1 MYKQF
6 LARHALRCGGAK
18 LSFKRV
24 SCTRGCTTTSMA
36 MADLSINS
44 EIPDVE
50 SFSKP
55 EFNVKSWINHTIR
68 SVANDNGQ
76 PLTNSAHM
84 EEQTNVMVTRLQL
97 LGSQVSQQVSQ
108 TTDGVIQSIPLVM
121 YDMQLMKNQVAS
133 IKSGIEA
140 VRRDMNDDKNG
151 NRSAIQRL
159 RQLDLVK
166 TRMEQCRTA
175 LRETENWSNLEQETR
190 ATIETGEYAKAA
202 AQLASAQKS
211 ISVFQNTP
219 DYEKRKN
226 LLSQLQ
232 EELKTAIRP
241 QLDLAL
247 KEHDAVTCHN
257 LYNVCAQIALPEAYL
272 DAYFEYCQKPIV
284 QLWESANLIEEY
296 SDATTTFEEF
306 LSNFFKESFILISEE
321 YNWCRSVFPDPRE
334 AMQAFVQY
342 LFLNLSPTFG
352 DRISKVQTYYESD
365 SLAHMAN
372 LFQVTEGFGLSLERL
387 FSKSVVAAAE
397 NEPPSGHRRSNSISA
412 RRKSQ
417 QMMSLPLALRTS
429 THSEQEGWSYVFY
442 DPFLQ
447 VQSQFGEIQKKQ
459 LEAKATALVRKLEA
473 KRGGLDISQILTFKS
488 SDAFDLA
495 QDAIDVCLK
504 LTHGFAA
511 AGLLKDLNDYFV
523 FLTNQLLAM
532 ISKLNQEESDKRIEP
547 INDTSLSDD
556 DDDLAAIQDQGDW
569 SRFQNGL
576 RLLAICKT
584 MSQDL
589 SSFEAHVQHSLETV
603 RDIVEDKEYDDRNSE
618 LVSPKSSRPPSI
630 GPFSGG
636 SPSREQKRS
645 SGHFEAVPDKLIRRQ
660 SASFK
665 QSLMA
670 EHSNTRYPKSSV
682 SLLRSSALN
691 SFELHRLMSSISMI
705 AEEESEQTST
715 QIRFLAPANQAISSF
730 ALACQ
735 TIVFNVVLNP
745 VTDNFSKM
753 AEMNDIW
760 TADAEEDGYEARAA
774 DSIELPQFSQA
785 PSEYITRV
793 GEQLLILPQQ
803 FEVYADDEA
812 LAFMIDKLP
821 YIQKDQPVDQD
832 ASSQDETADQV
843 NVEFDNGVNTT
854 EDMNTSVYSE
864 HSTITTAPPLST
876 VSERP
881 ISPQEDLLAEEILQK
896 WTLAICHGTMKSL
909 VDHISADIRALSP
922 QGSQQLR
929 VDIEYMVNVLSA
941 LDVRPSPTII
951 QLHMLLGLNDSEL
964 SDRLKEDK
972 DDDDKLLQRV
982 ARLRGIQLL
991 KL

>member
-1 MYKQF
+1 
-6 LARHALRCGGAK
+6 
-18 LSFKRV
+18 
-24 SCTRGCTTTSMA
+24 

-44 EIPDVE
+44 EIPDVG

-55 EFNVKSWINHTIR
+55 DFDVKSWINHTIK
-68 SVANDNGQ
+68 SVAKDKVH
-76 PLTNSAHM
+76 PLTNSAHT

-97 LGSQVSQQVSQ
+97 LGSQISQQVSQ
-108 TTDGVIQSIPLVM
+108 TTDDVIQSIPLIL
-121 YDMQLMKNQVAS
+121 YDMQLMKNQVTS

-190 ATIETGEYAKAA
+190 ATIETGEFTKAA

-219 DYEKRKN
+219 DFEKRKS
-226 LLSQLQ
+226 LLNQLQ
-232 EELKTAIRP
+232 EELKNAIRP

-284 QLWESANLIEEY
+284 RLWESANLVEE
-296 SDATTTFEEF
+296 SRDAKVTFEDF

-342 LFLNLSPTFG
+342 LFLNLSPSFG
-352 DRISKVQTYYESD
+352 ERISKVQTYYGD
-365 SLAHMAN
+365 NSLAHMAN

-397 NEPPSGHRRSNSISA
+397 NDSPSGHRRSGSISA

-429 THSEQEGWSYVFY
+429 TNSEQEGWSYVFY

-459 LEAKATALVRKLEA
+459 LEAKATVLVHKLEA
-473 KRGGLDISQILTFKS
+473 KRGGLDISQILSFKS

-495 QDAIDVCLK
+495 REAIDICLK

-547 INDTSLSDD
+547 VNDSSLSDD

-589 SSFEAHVQHSLETV
+589 GSFEGHVQHSLETV
-603 RDIVEDKEYDDRNSE
+603 RDIVEDKEHDDKSSD
-618 LVSPKSSRPPSI
+618 LVSPKSTRPPST

-636 SPSREQKRS
+636 GPQSREHKRS
-645 SGHFEAVPDKLIRRQ
+645 SASFDAAPGKLIRRE

-665 QSLMA
+665 QALMA
-670 EHSNTRYPKSSV
+670 EHHNPRYPKASV

-705 AEEESEQTST
+705 TEEESEQAST
-715 QIRFLAPANQAISSF
+715 QIRFLTAANQAITSF
-730 ALACQ
+730 ALECQ
-735 TIVFNVVLNP
+735 SIVFDVVLNP
-745 VTDNFSKM
+745 VTNNFNKM
-753 AEMNDIW
+753 AEMNDVW

-774 DSIELPQFSQA
+774 DGIELPQFSQA

-793 GEQLLILPQQ
+793 GEQLLVLPQQ

-821 YIQKDQPVDQD
+821 HIQKEQPADQD
-832 ASSQDETADQV
+832 TSSQDETADQV
-843 NVEFDNGVNTT
+843 NVEFDNGVNTA
-854 EDMNTSVYSE
+854 EDMDASVYSE
-864 HSTITTAPPLST
+864 HITASPPPLSG
-876 VSERP
+876 VAERP
-881 ISPQEDLLAEEILQK
+881 ISPQEDLLAEVILQK
-896 WTLAICHGTMKSL
+896 WTLAICHGTMQSL
-909 VDHISADIRALSP
+909 VDHISTDIRALSP

-929 VDIEYMVNVLSA
+929 VDIEYLVNVLSA

-951 QLHMLLGLNDSEL
+951 QLHMLLGFRDTEL
-964 SDRLKEDK
+964 SDRLKEDE
-972 DDDDKLLQRV
+972 DDEDKLLQRV
-982 ARLRGIQLL
+982 AKLRGIQLL
-991 KL
+991 KF

>member
-1 MYKQF
+1 M
-6 LARHALRCGGAK
+6 AN
-18 LSFKRV
+18 LS
-24 SCTRGCTTTSMA
+24 T
-36 MADLSINS
+36 NS
-44 EIPDVE
+44 EIPDVG

-55 EFNVKSWINHTIR
+55 DFDVKSWINNTIK
-68 SVANDNGQ
+68 SVANDH
-76 PLTNSAHM
+76 PLTHT

-97 LGSQVSQQVSQ
+97 LGSQISQQVSQ
-108 TTDGVIQSIPLVM
+108 TTDEVIQSIPMIL
-121 YDMQLMKNQVAS
+121 YDMQLMKNQVTS
-133 IKSGIEA
+133 IKTGIEA

-190 ATIETGEYAKAA
+190 ATIETGEFTKAA

-219 DYEKRKN
+219 DFEKRKS
-226 LLSQLQ
+226 LLNQLQ
-232 EELKTAIRP
+232 EELKNAIRP

-284 QLWESANLIEEY
+284 RLWESAHLVEE
-296 SDATTTFEEF
+296 SENTKITFEEF

-342 LFLNLSPTFG
+342 LFLNLSPSFG
-352 DRISKVQTYYESD
+352 ERISKVQAYYGNN

-397 NEPPSGHRRSNSISA
+397 NDSPSGHRRSGSISA

-417 QMMSLPLALRTS
+417 QMMSLPLALRAS
-429 THSEQEGWSYVFY
+429 TNSEQEGWSYVFY

-447 VQSQFGEIQKKQ
+447 IQSQFGEIQKKQ
-459 LEAKATALVRKLEA
+459 LEAKATVLVHKLEA
-473 KRGGLDISQILTFKS
+473 KRGGLDISQILSFKS

-495 QDAIDVCLK
+495 REAIDICLK

-547 INDTSLSDD
+547 VNDSSLSDD

-589 SSFEAHVQHSLETV
+589 SSFEGHVQHSLETV
-603 RDIVEDKEYDDRNSE
+603 RDIVEDKEYDDKNSD
-618 LVSPKSSRPPSI
+618 LVSPKSTRPPST
-630 GPFSGG
+630 GPFSG
-636 SPSREQKRS
+636 PREHKRS
-645 SGHFEAVPDKLIRRQ
+645 SSSFDSAPGKLIRRE

-665 QSLMA
+665 QALLAA
-670 EHSNTRYPKSSV
+670 EHHNPRYPKASV

-705 AEEESEQTST
+705 TEEESEQTST
-715 QIRFLAPANQAISSF
+715 QIRFLSAANQAITSF

-735 TIVFNVVLNP
+735 TIVFDVVLNP
-745 VTDNFSKM
+745 VTDNFNKM
-753 AEMNDIW
+753 AGMNDVW

-774 DSIELPQFSQA
+774 DGIELPQFSQA

-793 GEQLLILPQQ
+793 GEQLLVLPQQ

-821 YIQKDQPVDQD
+821 HIQKDQPVDQET
-832 ASSQDETADQV
+832 SSQDETADQV
-843 NVEFDNGVNTT
+843 NVEFDNGVNTA
-854 EDMNTSVYSE
+854 EDMEASVYSE
-864 HSTITTAPPLST
+864 HITASPPPLSG

-881 ISPQEDLLAEEILQK
+881 ISPQEDLLAEVILQK
-896 WTLAICHGTMKSL
+896 WTLAICHGTMQSL

-929 VDIEYMVNVLSA
+929 VDIEYLVNVLSA

-951 QLHMLLGLNDSEL
+951 QLHMLLGLRDNEL
-964 SDRLKEDK
+964 SDRLKDDK
-972 DDDDKLLQRV
+972 DDEDQLLQRV